1 MHIAYEE
8 NFGIFFSSPPF
19 YDLPLPP
26 QNSLVLL
33 SFLLQLPEHT
43 VPYLLKTVSRCIS
56 PTFLLW
62 HKYIFM
68 WWLSIH
74 AAPQSTSR
82 RVILQMWNAPV
93 ETARQ
98 YNLCTCLQYLI
109 HPLHYHFSLDTPGIL
124 MDTCFTLPCHCY
136 NVEMLFFFTGY
147 ILRM

>member
-8 NFGIFFSSPPF
+8 NFFSLLLSTTFYNPP
-19 YDLPLPP
+19 LSP

-74 AAPQSTSR
+74 AAPQSTS
-82 RVILQMWNAPV
+82 
-93 ETARQ
+93 
-98 YNLCTCLQYLI
+98 
-109 HPLHYHFSLDTPGIL
+109 
-124 MDTCFTLPCHCY
+124 
-136 NVEMLFFFTGY
+136 
-147 ILRM
+147 